1 MEKKIEI
8 KLVDS
13 NLESGEGPKLSYAEC
28 SNILEKYPFED
39 VTFDKV
45 QDALDLLVAY
55 IYKERLTS
63 VVIDLEA
70 RNKYLAPVKEMTL
83 EEIEEKLGHKVKIIS
98 EKED

>member
-1 MEKKIEI
+1 MKKIEI
-8 KLVDS
+8 TLVDS
-13 NLESGEGPKLSYAEC
+13 DLDLDLGNIPKLSYAEC

-55 IYKERLTS
+55 IYNERLAS
-63 VVIDLEA
+63 VVIDIEG

-98 EKED
+98 

>member
-1 MEKKIEI
+1 MKKIEI
-8 KLVDS
+8 ELVDS
-13 NLESGEGPKLSYAEC
+13 DLGNIPELSYAELSYAEC

-55 IYKERLTS
+55 IHKERLTS
-63 VVIDLEA
+63 VVIDIEG

-98 EKED
+98 